1 MEKYMSLQE
10 WASEYQVDPYLS
22 DNISR
27 GKDVRREKILFEIEE
42 ESSNIYIVNWR
53 FLTHNFT
60 GYWDAFFK
68 QNSELW
74 RMSDNREHVVCTS
87 PYFIN
92 VEKCVEENRG
102 EWNPHRNYLTE
113 IMESLTVF
121 AAENKIWN
129 IFSYHAG
136 IYVYFI
142 LFGVALVIYKKKYE
156 ILIGFIP
163 YIILGLLLSVS
174 IPQQA
179 IRYVLPMFHAGI
191 LAFSICFRFY
201 DR

>member
-1 MEKYMSLQE
+1 
-10 WASEYQVDPYLS
+10 
-22 DNISR
+22 
-27 GKDVRREKILFEIEE
+27 
-42 ESSNIYIVNWR
+42 
-53 FLTHNFT
+53 
-60 GYWDAFFK
+60 
-68 QNSELW
+68 
-74 RMSDNREHVVCTS
+74 MSDNREHVVCTS